1 MITSTIN
8 QLRNDLV
15 KGFSGQIN
23 QNLKTNN
30 HSMKNLILIGIAIFL
45 ASCGGKTTDK
55 KTELETLKKQRV
67 EINSKIAALEA
78 EVGTAKAAD
87 DLKNV
92 NILEVR
98 ESTFSN
104 YLEVQGR
111 IDAEDNVQVSPE
123 AQGVVTAVYA
133 SIGQNVGR
141 GQVLAQIDDSVLKQN
156 ISELQTQLEL
166 ANTLYQRQKNLWDQ
180 KIGTE
185 VQFLNA
191 KTQKEAAERRIATL
205 RSQIAMYKIKA
216 PISGTIDAMD
226 LKVGS
231 VASPGMS
238 AIRIINASKLKAKAQ
253 VAESYAGRVSQG
265 DNVQV
270 ILPDLPDTINTK
282 ISFASKTIDPVSRSF
297 NVEIKLPANA
307 RFRPNMLSILKII
320 DYKND
325 RALVVPVNAIQK
337 AENGDY
343 LFISENGKAKRVNIQ
358 TGKVSEGKAEILSG
372 IQAGDKVV
380 IAGTEGL
387 SEGDILK
394 VNK

>member
-1 MITSTIN
+1 MIIIN
-8 QLRNDLV
+8 INRLQNAPV
-15 KGFSGQIN
+15 KGSTRQT
-23 QNLKTNN
+23 NLYLNN
-30 HSMKNLILIGIAIFL
+30 NNSSMKNLIFVSIALFL
-45 ASCGGKTTDK
+45 AACGGKATDK
-55 KTELETLKKQRV
+55 KVELETLKKQRV

-78 EVGTAKAAD
+78 EVGATKASED
-87 DLKNV
+87 VKNV
-92 NILEVR
+92 SILEVQ

-111 IDAEDNVQVSPE
+111 IDAEDNVQVSPQ

-133 SIGQNVGR
+133 SVGQNVGR
-141 GQVLAQIDDSVLKQN
+141 GQVLAQIDDKVLRQN
-156 ISELQTQLEL
+156 ISELQTQLQL
-166 ANTLYQRQKNLWDQ
+166 ATTLFERQKNLWDQ

-185 VQFLNA
+185 VQYINA

-226 LKVGS
+226 MKVGS
-231 VASPGMS
+231 IASPGMS
-238 AIRIINASKLKAKAQ
+238 SIRIINASKLKAKAQ

-270 ILPDLPDTINTK
+270 ILPDVPDSINTK
-282 ISFASKTIDPVSRSF
+282 ISFASKTIDPVTRSF
-297 NVEIKLPANA
+297 DVEIKLPANS
-307 RFRPNMLSILKII
+307 RYRPNMLSILKII

-325 RALVVPVNAIQK
+325 KALVVPVNAIQK

-358 TGKVSEGKAEILSG
+358 TGKISGGKAEILSG
-372 IQAGDKVV
+372 LKAGDKVLV
-380 IAGTEGL
+380 AGMDGL
-387 SEGDILK
+387 SEGDIVK
-394 VNK
+394 AN

>member
-1 MITSTIN
+1 MIISIIN
-8 QLRNDLV
+8 LRGKKLA
-15 KGFSGQIN
+15 KPSLGQT
-23 QNLKTNN
+23 NLIFKTNTTF
-30 HSMKNLILIGIAIFL
+30 MKNLIFIGIAVFFT
-45 ASCGGKTTDK
+45 ACGGKTVDK
-55 KTELETLKKQRV
+55 KTELETLKKERV

-78 EVGTAKAAD
+78 DLGTT
-87 DLKNV
+87 KNAEDV
-92 NILEVR
+92 KMVSILEVQ

-104 YLEVQGR
+104 FLEVQGR

-141 GQVLAQIDDSVLKQN
+141 GQVLAQIDDKVLRQN
-156 ISELQTQLEL
+156 ISELQTQLNL
-166 ANTLYQRQKNLWDQ
+166 ANTMFQRQKNLWDQ

-185 VQFLNA
+185 VQYINA
-191 KTQKEAAERRIATL
+191 RTQKEAAERRIATL
-205 RSQIAMYKIKA
+205 RSQVAMYKIKA

-226 LKVGS
+226 MKVGS

-238 AIRIINASKLKAKAQ
+238 SIRIINASKLKAKAQ

-270 ILPDLPDTINTK
+270 ILPDVPDTINTK

-297 NVEIKLPANA
+297 NVEIKLPSNS
-307 RFRPNMLSILKII
+307 RYRPNMLSILKIV

-358 TGKVSEGKAEILSG
+358 TGKISDGKAEILSG
-372 IQAGDKVV
+372 LKAGDKIV
-380 IAGTEGL
+380 IAGTDGL

-394 VNK
+394 AN